1 MDGTAGTIRV
11 TNMAG
16 VDVSL
21 HWINSTGHTASS
33 GHLVA
38 GRGELTLTAP
48 PPGGWYVRNADT
60 GDVYGLTVDG
70 GAMNGGEMN
79 GGEMNGGEMNGGVQ
93 SCPAVPLNNTSSM
106 TLSLNNGKLRI

>member
-21 HWINSTGHTASS
+21 HWVNSTGHAASY

-70 GAMNGGEMN
+70 GA
-79 GGEMNGGEMNGGVQ
+79 Q
-93 SCPAVPLNNTSSM
+93 SCPAVPLNNTASM
-106 TLSLNNGKLRI
+106 TLSLNNGELII